1 MQNKNFGGPSK
12 CPYSVSTEN
21 KMNDFDDFQTD
32 AIEMGHFDFVEEMN
46 ESIEQDS
53 RNWKEFKEDLET
65 LNNVSISTQNVND

>member
-1 MQNKNFGGPSK
+1 
-12 CPYSVSTEN
+12 
-21 KMNDFDDFQTD
+21 MNDFDDFQTD